1 MLKFRNINASPSDP
15 VEQWGVE
22 GILCAFERG
31 SVDDWRKIWKGAYVD
46 KSKIVIDN
54 VKEALQ
60 MLNEGDLGYA
70 ISRIFTAT
78 SRRSTADYGHSPL

>member
-31 SVDDWRKIWKGAYVD
+31 SIDDWGKIWKSIYVD
-46 KSKIVIDN
+46 KSKTVIDN
-54 VKEALQ
+54 VKEVTQ
-60 MLNEGDLGYA
+60 MLNKDDLGYA
-70 ISRIFTAT
+70 ISRLF
-78 SRRSTADYGHSPL
+78 LFLN